1 MKNSQK
7 AIHLLATLTL
17 ATACG
22 SPVDELNESRVQ
34 LAQAQTDA
42 ELGLNLPK
50 PPGAGI
56 PIPKP
61 KPLPTFNSGH
71 ILVEKAVNLKHARSF
86 GGKFQSGCIV
96 HKGYKL
102 VDVSPTPE
110 NYLVTTQ
117 SADLTLAPKGWSS
130 FSATVVIPKNALRLT
145 RSSCHNGARVV
156 VTSNSGFE
164 GLAIVRSSTQFDV
177 EPKVV
182 PMIACVAIGCPKPPV
197 EEPKSCIVYSG
208 RANIKITADKYSGKF
223 LGTVVSSGEIIDM
236 MARKSECNAGT
247 RIIADAD
254 ALARALDPK
263 RITPPHGCDLP
274 VPVTVSHASA
284 NSSDGP
290 AVVQPTADV
299 VTAQDAK

>member
-7 AIHLLATLTL
+7 AIHLLATLTF

-22 SPVDELNESRVQ
+22 SPVDELNESSIQ

-42 ELGLNLPK
+42 ELGLSLPK
-50 PPGAGI
+50 PPDASI
-56 PIPKP
+56 PIPIP
-61 KPLPTFNSGH
+61 EPLPTFKYGH
-71 ILVEKAVNLKHARSF
+71 ILVEKAVNLKHARSI

-117 SADLTLAPKGWSS
+117 SADLTLAPEGWSS
-130 FSATVVIPKNALRLT
+130 FSATVVIPKNALKLT
-145 RSSCHNGARVV
+145 RSSCQNGARVV
-156 VTSNSGFE
+156 VSSNSGFE
-164 GLAIVRSSTQFDV
+164 GLAIVKSSTQFDV

-182 PMIACVAIGCPKPPV
+182 PMVACMAIGCPKPPA
-197 EEPKSCIVYSG
+197 EESKSCIVYSG
-208 RANIKITADKYSGKF
+208 RANIRITAEKFSGKF
-223 LGTVVSSGEIIDM
+223 LGTVVSSGKIIDM
-236 MARKSECNAGT
+236 MARKSECTAGT

-263 RITPPHGCDLP
+263 RITPPHGCDKP
-274 VPVTVSHASA
+274 VPGTVSHVPSLTTAPQ
-284 NSSDGP
+284 SSSRP
-290 AVVQPTADV
+290 QTL
-299 VTAQDAK
+299 